1 MVISGLPWWLTQWII
16 CLQCR
21 RPGFDPWVGK
31 IPWKREWQP
40 SIVLGDFHG
49 QRSLAGSKE
58 SDVTEWL
65 TVSLPFTMVISANID
80 QPIPCARDYARP
92 SVNLHIKLMRWVSSL
107 CPSYR
112 WGNGGFKISLL
123 KISYLGMGRGRSHL
137 ISVFCPSLQPVQG
150 LEKPSSKD
158 FIMRGSSPVAVTQIW
173 LWGTKGL
180 TPMERQGMR
189 NLYPLKTN
197 TKQSLFFGGVL

>member
-1 MVISGLPWWLTQWII
+1 MADTVNNLPAMQETWVWFPGSG
-16 CLQCR
+16 R
-21 RPGFDPWVGK
+21 SPGRGNGNPVLL
-31 IPWKREWQP
+31 
-40 SIVLGDFHG
+40 LGDFHG

-92 SVNLHIKLMRWVSSL
+92 SVNLHTNLMRWVSSL

-173 LWGTKGL
+173 L
-180 TPMERQGMR
+180 
-189 NLYPLKTN
+189 
-197 TKQSLFFGGVL
+197 